1 MRSSKNLFFF
11 GVYVGGCIGLAL
23 RVSVG
28 FGPLR
33 VNGQALELQ
42 KPIWALAPILEI
54 GVV

>member
-1 MRSSKNLFFF
+1 MRISKNLSFL
-11 GVYVGGCIGLAL
+11 GVYIGGCIGLAL
-23 RVSVG
+23 RVG

>member
-1 MRSSKNLFFF
+1 MLE
-11 GVYVGGCIGLAL
+11 GVFSIGLAL
-23 RVSVG
+23 RVG

-54 GVV
+54 GVVLTP